1 MSQVTQPP
9 VLPVGAARRA
19 PDAATAGARP
29 AVRRPRRRRGSTGS
43 DVAALLVAAVV
54 AFPLYW
60 MVLSALKPTAALNS
74 GDASVI
80 TTTPTLD
87 AFVRVLTVDSFGRYF
102 LNSVVVALLVVVA
115 STACAFLAAVALTRY
130 RFRLRTTVLLTVLV
144 AQMVPIEGLAI
155 PLFFLFRNIGGVV
168 PVLGLNQLGSLVLV
182 HVAFSIPFAVWMLR
196 GFVAAVPDELEEAAR
211 IDGASSWRFVR
222 SVLFPL
228 VAPGVVACS
237 VFSFISTWND
247 FLFAKTF
254 IISAQEN
261 QTLPIAILG
270 FFKPDQNDWGGIM
283 AGSVIMTVPVL
294 VFFVLVQR
302 HLVSGLAGAVKG

>member
-1 MSQVTQPP
+1 MS
-9 VLPVGAARRA
+9 RRSIG
-19 PDAATAGARP
+19 PDLF
-29 AVRRPRRRRGSTGS
+29 
-43 DVAALLVAAVV
+43 ALAVAAVV

-80 TTTPTLD
+80 TTAPTLD
-87 AFVRVLTVDSFGRYF
+87 AFVRVLTVDSFARYF
-102 LNSVVVALLVVVA
+102 LNSVVVAVLVVAA

-155 PLFFLFRNIGGVV
+155 PLFFLFRNVGGVV
-168 PVLGLNQLGSLVLV
+168 PQLGLNHLGSLVLV

-196 GFVAAVPDELEEAAR
+196 GFVAAVPDEVEEAAR

-283 AGSVIMTVPVL
+283 AGSAIMTIPVL
-294 VFFVLVQR
+294 VFFLAVQR

>member
-1 MSQVTQPP
+1 MNET
-9 VLPVGAARRA
+9 AANQT
-19 PDAATAGARP
+19 AANRP
-29 AVRRPRRRRGSTGS
+29 AVPLRRRRSVVP
-43 DVAALLVAAVV
+43 DVVMLAVAAVV

-60 MVLSALKPTAALNS
+60 MVVSALRPTAALNS
-74 GDASVI
+74 GDASLV
-80 TTTPTLD
+80 PASVTLD
-87 AFVRVLTVDSFGRYF
+87 AFARVLTTESFGRYL
-102 LNSVVVALLVVVA
+102 LNSLVVAGLVVVV

-144 AQMVPIEGLAI
+144 AQMIPVEGLAI
-155 PLFFLFRNIGGVV
+155 PLFFLFRNIGASA

-247 FLFAKTF
+247 FLFAQTF

-261 QTLPIAILG
+261 QTLPIAILR

-283 AGSVIMTVPVL
+283 AGSVIMTIPVL
-294 VFFVLVQR
+294 IFFVAVQR
-302 HLVSGLAGAVKG
+302 HLVAGLTGAVKG

>member
-1 MSQVTQPP
+1 MSQTTQTP
-9 VLPVGAARRA
+9 VLPVDTTPVPPGPR
-19 PDAATAGARP
+19 G
-29 AVRRPRRRRGSTGS
+29 VRWPRRRRGSAGA
-43 DVAALLVAAVV
+43 DVVALLVAALV

-60 MVLSALKPTAALNS
+60 MLLSALKPTAALNS

-102 LNSVVVALLVVVA
+102 LNSLVVALLVVVV

-130 RFRLRTTVLLTVLV
+130 RFRLRTTVLLSVLV

-155 PLFFLFRNIGGVV
+155 PLFFLFRNIGGVA
-168 PVLGLNQLGSLVLV
+168 PVFGLNQLGSLVLV

-261 QTLPIAILG
+261 QTLPIAVLG